1 MILVQENKVV
11 DEDVVAVILVDKKFE
26 GLTQRKV
33 KERNERTKQKHGN
46 EDDDGGIIQFL
57 VLSKSLLFGIPRPS
71 GFSEFQ
77 NNFAPVFADSV
88 HVWF

>member
-33 KERNERTKQKHGN
+33 KKRNERAKQQHGN
-46 EDDDGGIIQFL
+46 EDDDSGINQLL
-57 VLSKSLLFGIPRPS
+57 VLGKSLLFGIPRPS
-71 GFSEFQ
+71 GFSELQ
-77 NNFAPVFADSV
+77 NDFAPVFADSV
-88 HVWF
+88 HVWI